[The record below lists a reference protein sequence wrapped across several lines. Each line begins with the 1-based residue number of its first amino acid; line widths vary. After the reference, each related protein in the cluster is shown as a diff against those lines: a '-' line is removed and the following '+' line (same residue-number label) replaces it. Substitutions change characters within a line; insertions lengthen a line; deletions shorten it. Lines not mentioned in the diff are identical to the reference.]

1 MAKERVFQYR
11 NVGTA
16 TAPVWEIWF
25 QKTVADAVY
34 IADANGGAS
43 EQTIVDYVN
52 QKIADLI
59 GGAPE
64 TYNTL
69 KEIADYI
76 ASHQEV
82 SDALNAAI
90 ANKADKVHAHTIGDV
105 TGLQTALDGK
115 VAKVAGKDLSTNDY
129 TNDEKTKLASVEA
142 RATANDTLY
151 KNQTPSTVAVGGVP
165 KGYVPPTA
173 GVEVVEMVNKMLH
186 PYVAPTVTAAMTPT
200 NGGVVEIG
208 TTQTVNG
215 VTVNITLG
223 SAAITKI
230 EVFDGSTSL
239 GSLTSGIQAGAN
251 TVTFANALSVTA
263 NKQLSVTVT
272 DADGKTTTAKTGTYN
287 FVSPYYYG
295 AIAADATPTEALIK
309 AATKSVQAKGNKSFN
324 FTCNNQ
330 KMLYAYPKSYGALSK
345 ILDPNNFDVTGTFT
359 RSEVTVNN
367 VAYYVYVNDASTV
380 SNFKMTFNH

>member
-1 MAKERVFQYR
+1 MANERVFQYR

-34 IADANGGAS
+34 IANANGGAS

-52 QKIADLI
+52 QKIDDLI
-59 GGAPE
+59 GGAPGA
-64 TYNTL
+64 YDTL
-69 KEIADYI
+69 KEVADYI
-76 ASHQEV
+76 EDHQEV
-82 SDALNAAI
+82 ADALNSAI
-90 ANKADKVHAHTIGDV
+90 ANKAEKNHSHAVATQTTAGFESAEDKKK
-105 TGLQTALDGK
+105 LDGI
-115 VAKVAGKDLSTNDY
+115 APG
-129 TNDEKTKLASVEA
+129 
-142 RATANDTLY
+142 ATVNDTLY

-200 NGGVVEIG
+200 NGGVVEVG

-215 VTVNITLG
+215 VTVNITMG

-239 GSLTSGIQAGAN
+239 GSLTSGIKAGAN
-251 TVTFANALSVTA
+251 TVTFASALSVTA

-272 DADGKTTTAKTGTYN
+272 DADGKTTTAKTGTYT

-295 AIAADATPTEALIK
+295 AIAESATPTEALIK

-330 KMLYAYPKSYGALSK
+330 KMMYAYPKAYGTLAK
-345 ILDPNNFDVTGTFT
+345 ILDPNNFDVTSTFACA
-359 RSEVTVNN
+359 EVTVDN
-367 VAYYVYVNDASTV
+367 VAYYVYTNSASTV
-380 SNFKMTFNH
+380 SAFKMTFDY